1 MSFAFYALLI
11 HFKAPLLSLKRRWQ
25 LKNVTWR
32 DRSSFRRD
40 QSFGPNDP
48 SNPPSI
54 DAGRSLETARPTY
67 INYYTFFAGIPSMV
81 MRIAGCGMK
90 LIRELMQLTQ
100 RLIVAHHEADG
111 GNLSSEVLLAY

>member
-1 MSFAFYALLI
+1 
-11 HFKAPLLSLKRRWQ
+11 
-25 LKNVTWR
+25 
-32 DRSSFRRD
+32 
-40 QSFGPNDP
+40 
-48 SNPPSI
+48 
-54 DAGRSLETARPTY
+54 
-67 INYYTFFAGIPSMV
+67 MV